1 MSTSLLKSVAGHL
14 RYRELTSLL
23 GRKVVIQALDTV
35 ESDIRSALSDTPVS
49 DGALASPERKY
60 IEGAM
65 AKYGI
70 LDLTFVSPSYQLD
83 EDFQDGLGMLKR
95 FGFLPRGKQAE
106 ELAKFDD
113 ALGGNS
119 TDPTCLRELD
129 EDINQNE
136 VVIRLFLE
144 GRKIGSL
151 GPHILGKLPLDYLP
165 QEFTIKDA
173 CMTNAGFIWFHKH
186 FYM

>member
-1 MSTSLLKSVAGHL
+1 MVRSLRLNASTSKAQWPSTEFWIWHL
-14 RYRELTSLL
+14 YRRLTNSM
-23 GRKVVIQALDTV
+23 RIF
-35 ESDIRSALSDTPVS
+35 R
-49 DGALASPERKY
+49 
-60 IEGAM
+60 M
-65 AKYGI
+65 
-70 LDLTFVSPSYQLD
+70 DLVCWN
-83 EDFQDGLGMLKR
+83 
-95 FGFLPRGKQAE
+95 AE